1 MTNQEAINIIEDVSV
16 NTNCDNCFYKYDNTC
31 DGCRVET
38 ALNIAIEALENQK
51 TLKEELEKIIDKIDF
66 EEKWL
71 INIKTENGFIS
82 IADIRIAMCR
92 IGQVVSS
99 ELKGE

>member
-1 MTNQEAINIIEDVSV
+1 MTKEEAIHIIENVNA
-16 NTNCDNCFYKYDNTC
+16 NTNCDNCFYKYDATC
-31 DGCRVET
+31 EDCRVET
-38 ALNIAIEALENQK
+38 ALNMAIEALANQK
-51 TLKEELEKIIDKIDF
+51 TLKEKLEKIIDKIDF